1 MTQRNYSIKI
11 LSILLLIIVSVEAD
25 ILSSKPSGAVN
36 DFARILSPQV
46 KTSLEMLSRNVYN
59 KTGVTLALA
68 AFPSLEGENIDDIT
82 NKLYERWGIGQKGKD
97 EGVLVFLAMKERKIR
112 IETGYGVEGYITDLL
127 ASQIRQQLNS
137 FPEINMTKGLL

>member
-82 NKLYERWGIGQKGKD
+82 N
-97 EGVLVFLAMKERKIR
+97 
-112 IETGYGVEGYITDLL
+112 
-127 ASQIRQQLNS
+127 
-137 FPEINMTKGLL
+137 